1 MRNGIQHYAWGS
13 TTDIPRLTG
22 IPNPDDEPMAELW
35 MGDHPRLPSRLWS
48 GPPGNGGPPSG
59 IREQGLGAFLETYP
73 RFALGETVRERFG
86 TRLPFLFKLLSAA
99 KGLSIQVHP
108 SRSQAVEGYER
119 EEAAGVPLDAPYR
132 NYKDR
137 NHKPEILLAVTPF
150 WALSGFRKPEEIVE
164 DFRGIEGPG
173 DLVSRLENGDLE
185 SFYRT
190 LMAPTADTAAAGG
203 ESGSS
208 GILRRVL
215 EYART
220 RVGDGGRVSS
230 PEAPVPG
237 PDCRF
242 SWVLELNR
250 QFPEDLGALA
260 PLYLNCLYLVPGEA
274 LFLESGLLHAYLR
287 GTGIELMANS
297 DNVLRGGCTV
307 KHVDLPELLRIV
319 RFEATEN
326 PRFPGVR
333 RELPGAV
340 VTTFAP
346 PVEEFALQKL
356 EIAGGYTFEKGNTP
370 AILFGLRGEIDCR
383 GTAGDSAGNPAAGR
397 SVDPPRAFPGEESV
411 TLAPG
416 ESVFV
421 PAAVGGLTLSGSGEA
436 YLASA

>member
-35 MGDHPRLPSRLWS
+35 MGDHPRLPSHLRS
-48 GPPGNGGPPSG
+48 GGNSSGGG
-59 IREQGLGAFLETYP
+59 EQELGAFLESYP

-137 NHKPEILLAVTPF
+137 NHKPEVLLAVTPF
-150 WALSGFRKPEEIVE
+150 WALSGFRDPEEIAE
-164 DFRGIEGPG
+164 DFRRIEGPG
-173 DLVSRLENGDLE
+173 ELVSRLEDGDLE
-185 SFYRT
+185 SFYRV
-190 LMAPTADTAAAGG
+190 LIASAGDAGVAGG
-203 ESGSS
+203 ESG
-208 GILRRVL
+208 GRGVLRRVL
-215 EYART
+215 GYARR
-220 RVGDGGRVSS
+220 RVGDGGRT
-230 PEAPVPG
+230 PTPGAPVPG

-242 SWVLELNR
+242 FWALELNR
-250 QFPEDLGALA
+250 QFPDDLGALA

-274 LFLESGLLHAYLR
+274 LFLESGLLHAYLQ

-346 PVEEFALQKL
+346 PVEEFTLQKL

-370 AILFGLRGEIDCR
+370 AILFGLGGELSCR
-383 GTAGDSAGNPAAGR
+383 GTADDSTGNPSGGR
-397 SVDPPRAFPGEESV
+397 SVGPPPEFPGEESV
-411 TLAPG
+411 TLSSG
-416 ESVFV
+416 ESIFI
-421 PAAVGGLTLSGSGEA
+421 PAAVGRLTLSGSGEA